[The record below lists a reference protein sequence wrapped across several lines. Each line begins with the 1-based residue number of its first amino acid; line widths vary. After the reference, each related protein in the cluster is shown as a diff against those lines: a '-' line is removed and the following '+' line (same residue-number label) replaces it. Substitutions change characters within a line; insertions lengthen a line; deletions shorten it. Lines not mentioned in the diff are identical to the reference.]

1 MADFEC
7 EKCGL
12 CCKKINCMHLTEN
25 NLCAIYDTR
34 PLVCNVDEG
43 YKVFFAKVMSR
54 KEYDIMNQK
63 VCKTLQQEN

>member
-1 MADFEC
+1 
-7 EKCGL
+7 
-12 CCKKINCMHLTEN
+12 MHLTEN